1 MALPAIG
8 SVVFTMFFNNP
19 MSRTWVIS
27 DCDHFT
33 PVFAR
38 VKSHHVTKQGTF
50 AKVEELD
57 TQRVPGL
64 TTFVVS
70 QHHPSPLKA
79 PYAVHAVVSPG
90 DLRAG
95 GRTWKIRETPPSEG
109 LRWSS
114 VWNGGARH
122 RQCFKLRGKAWVSG
136 RIKYSGTEVWFGWTP
151 QTRVAAERVPGSMG
165 YSHGHAKKVAVLKAL
180 RNLPANVVQNIM
192 RKSRKYENRPPNDF
206 SNKQYTN
213 WHINW

>member
-19 MSRTWVIS
+19 MSTT
-27 DCDHFT
+27 CDHFT

-70 QHHPSPLKA
+70 RNRPLLVPAPHPLKG
-79 PYAVHAVVSPG
+79 PYAVHTVVSPG

-95 GRTWKIRETPPSEG
+95 GRTWKIREPPPSEPG
-109 LRWSS
+109 MRGRGWWLWSD
-114 VWNGGARH
+114 RH

-151 QTRVAAERVPGSMG
+151 QTRVAAERVPGSME

-192 RKSRKYENRPPNDF
+192 RKSRKYENPNDF
-206 SNKQYTN
+206 SNNQYTN
-213 WHINW
+213 WHIHW